1 MQSTLPQQTA
11 GHPIVLIPAYQPA
24 PGLPEMARE
33 LAASGEVEA
42 VVVVDDGSGPEYR
55 AIFEA
60 ASEVEGVTLLRH
72 VVNLGKGAALKTG
85 LNAAAC
91 RFPGH
96 VGVVT
101 ADADGQHK
109 VSDILRTARALAA
122 NPARLV
128 LGVRDFRGAVPL
140 RSRIGNGVTRAVMQF
155 VTGQSFSD
163 TQTGLRGIPMSFV
176 PDLMRSKPNGYDF
189 ELDMLLTC
197 RDARREIVE
206 VDIETI
212 YIDRNRGSHFNPLV
226 DSMRVYFVFL
236 RFAAVS
242 MITAGIDN
250 TVFLLLL
257 HSWPS
262 VIGCQFAS
270 RAVAG
275 VFNYSANKMEVFRS
289 RTQNTV
295 ALPRYC
301 VSVVAQGLVSYF
313 LFTNLSRLLGMDVAI
328 AKILVETALFFASF
342 IVQREFVFR
351 GSVGRAPGDISSSA
365 GK

>member
-1 MQSTLPQQTA
+1 MQPTLQTQPA
-11 GHPIVLIPAYQPA
+11 ARPIALIPAYQP
-24 PGLPEMARE
+24 PPLLPQLVRD
-33 LAASGEVEA
+33 LAASGEMEA

-55 AIFEA
+55 GIFDEAEAEGAI
-60 ASEVEGVTLLRH
+60 VLRH

-109 VSDILRTARALAA
+109 VEDIVRTARALSSH
-122 NPARLV
+122 PESLV
-128 LGVRDFRGAVPL
+128 LGVRDFGGGVPL
-140 RSRIGNGVTRAVMQF
+140 RSRIGNILTRAVMRF
-155 VTGQSFSD
+155 VTGHAFSD
-163 TQTGLRGIPMSFV
+163 TQTGLRGIPMDFV
-176 PDLMRSKPNGYDF
+176 PELIRSAPNGYDF
-189 ELDMLLTC
+189 ELDMLLRC
-197 RDARREIVE
+197 RDARREVTE
-206 VDIETI
+206 VPIETV

-242 MITAGIDN
+242 MITAVIDN
-250 TVFLLLL
+250 TVFLLLH
-257 HSWPS
+257 HSWAS

-275 VFNYSANKMEVFRS
+275 VFNYSANKLEVFQS
-289 RTQNTV
+289 RTGNMA

-301 VSVVAQGLVSYF
+301 FSVVAQGLVSYF
-313 LFTNLSRLLGMDVAI
+313 LFVNLSRLLRIDVAV
-328 AKILVETALFFASF
+328 AKIAVETALFFASF

-351 GSVGRAPGDISSSA
+351 GKRDSRS
-365 GK
+365 

>member
-1 MQSTLPQQTA
+1 VVTHSQQA
-11 GHPIVLIPAYQPA
+11 ASRPVVLIPAYQPS
-24 PGLPEMARE
+24 PVLPEMVRD

-42 VVVVDDGSGPEYR
+42 VVVVDDGSGPECR

-60 ASEVEGVTLLRH
+60 AAAVEGVTVLRH
-72 VVNLGKGAALKTG
+72 AVNRGKGAALKTG
-85 LNAAAC
+85 LNAAARC
-91 RFPGH
+91 FPGH

-122 NPARLV
+122 NPACLV

-140 RSRIGNGVTRAVMQF
+140 RSRIGNAVTRTVMRF
-155 VTGQSFSD
+155 VTGQSLSD

-176 PDLMRSKPNGYDF
+176 PDLARAKSNGYDF
-189 ELDMLLTC
+189 ELDMLLIC
-197 RDARREIVE
+197 GGARREIVE
-206 VDIETI
+206 IGIETI
-212 YIDRNRGSHFNPLV
+212 YIDRNRGSHFNPLL

-250 TVFLLLL
+250 TVFLLL
-257 HSWPS
+257 HHWWPS

-270 RAVAG
+270 RTVAG
-275 VFNYSANKMEVFRS
+275 GFNYSANKMEVFRS
-289 RTQNTV
+289 GTRNTI

-301 VSVVAQGLVSYF
+301 SLVAAQGLVSYF
-313 LFTNLSRLLGMDVAI
+313 LFTNLSRLLEIDVVI
-328 AKILVETALFFASF
+328 AKILVETALFFVSF
-342 IVQREFVFR
+342 MVQREFVFR
-351 GSVGRAPGDISSSA
+351 GNARRPRGPEPQP
-365 GK
+365 

>member
-1 MQSTLPQQTA
+1 MQPALQRQATSRPV
-11 GHPIVLIPAYQPA
+11 VLIPAYQPS
-24 PGLPEMARE
+24 PVLPEMVRE

-42 VVVVDDGSGPEYR
+42 VVVVDDGSGPEYGP
-55 AIFEA
+55 IFQA
-60 ASEVEGVTLLRH
+60 AAAVEGATLLRH

-109 VSDILRTARALAA
+109 VSDILRTARALAD

-128 LGVRDFRGAVPL
+128 LGVRDFRGEVPL
-140 RSRIGNGVTRAVMQF
+140 RSRIGNGVTRAVMRF
-155 VTGQSFSD
+155 VTGQSLSD

-176 PDLMRSKPNGYDF
+176 PDLMRTKPNGYDF
-189 ELDMLLTC
+189 ELDMLLTWGGT
-197 RDARREIVE
+197 RREIAE
-206 VDIETI
+206 ISIETV
-212 YIDRNRGSHFNPLV
+212 YIDQNRSSHFNPLL

-250 TVFLLLL
+250 TVFLLLH

-275 VFNYSANKMEVFRS
+275 VFNYSANKLEVFRS

-301 VSVVAQGLVSYF
+301 LSVVAQGLVSYF
-313 LFTNLSRLLGMDVAI
+313 LFTNLSRLLGIDVVI

-342 IVQREFVFR
+342 VVQREFVFR
-351 GSVGRAPGDISSSA
+351 GSKAARRDGSSKTNS
-365 GK
+365 

>member
-1 MQSTLPQQTA
+1 M
-11 GHPIVLIPAYQPA
+11 V
-24 PGLPEMARE
+24 RE

-42 VVVVDDGSGPEYR
+42 VVVVDDGSGPECR

-60 ASEVEGVTLLRH
+60 AAVEGVTVLRH

-91 RFPGH
+91 AFPGQ

-109 VSDILRTARALAA
+109 VSDILRTARALEA
-122 NPARLV
+122 NPASLV

-140 RSRIGNGVTRAVMQF
+140 RSRIGNGVTRAVLRF
-155 VTGQSFSD
+155 VTGQSLSD

-176 PDLMRSKPNGYDF
+176 PDLLRAKSTGYDF

-206 VDIETI
+206 TGIETV
-212 YIDRNRGSHFNPLV
+212 YIDRNRGSHFNPLL

-250 TVFLLLL
+250 TVFLLL
-257 HSWPS
+257 HRSWPS
-262 VIGCQFAS
+262 VIACQFAS

-313 LFTNLSRLLGMDVAI
+313 LFTNLSRLLGIDVVI
-328 AKILVETALFFASF
+328 AKILVETGLFFASF
-342 IVQREFVFR
+342 VIQREFVFR
-351 GSVGRAPGDISSSA
+351 GNARRNSGCTQGTERRP
-365 GK
+365 